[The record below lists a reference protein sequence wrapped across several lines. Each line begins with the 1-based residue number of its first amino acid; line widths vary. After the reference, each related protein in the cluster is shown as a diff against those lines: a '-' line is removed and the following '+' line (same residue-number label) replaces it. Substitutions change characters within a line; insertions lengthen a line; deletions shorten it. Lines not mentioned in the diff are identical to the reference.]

1 VILLNVEAVL
11 STDELSVLDELSRQ
25 GTPGTPAP
33 AAPWQQ
39 RGGLKP

>member
-25 GTPGTPAP
+25 GTPMDTAP
-33 AAPWQQ
+33 CRASQQ
-39 RGGLKP
+39 RGGLRP